1 MLKSVVMKHTTQLA
15 TKELILLEQ
24 DIRAKEEQ
32 RVAEEAMQVRLDQ
45 TSVLLQK
52 LQQVQSDRLSLTPPA
67 HLSHVA
73 QPSDSE
79 VQLGKFVNKVVLIQI
94 CINSLRLC
102 LLNAAS

>member
-1 MLKSVVMKHTTQLA
+1 MKCTILLN
-15 TKELILLEQ
+15 TKEHFILEQ
-24 DIRAKEEQ
+24 EIQVREEQ

-73 QPSDSE
+73 QPSDGE
-79 VQLGKFVNKVVLIQI
+79 VQLGKCVNILVLIQVYI
-94 CINSLRLC
+94 S
-102 LLNAAS
+102 

>member
-1 MLKSVVMKHTTQLA
+1 MLTFWEMNEFVPYFMRLETILPKRTTLLD
-15 TKELILLEQ
+15 TKELFILEQ
-24 DIRAKEEQ
+24 EIQVREEQ
-32 RVAEEAMQVRLDQ
+32 RAAEEAMQVRLDQ

-79 VQLGKFVNKVVLIQI
+79 IQLGKFVNILVLI
-94 CINSLRLC
+94 
-102 LLNAAS
+102 